1 MPADWRQWSTG
12 DGLRLDGHTIEVTF
26 PGGRRQRV
34 HVEEQ
39 PAEGTL
45 RLWSVA
51 ARPGIVRDL
60 GDAWEY
66 ARQRNR
72 GSHLVGYKVDLKLRL
87 IGETY
92 LPAATLVAEEW
103 RFCVHL
109 LASRCDRIEYLLSGR
124 DEH

>member
-1 MPADWRQWSTG
+1 MPADWRRWSTR

-26 PGGRRQRV
+26 ADDRRQKV

-39 PAEGTL
+39 PADGTI
-45 RLWSVA
+45 RLWSLV
-51 ARPGIVRDL
+51 ARPAIVKRLADP
-60 GDAWEY
+60 DDYAW
-66 ARQRNR
+66 QRNR
-72 GSHLVGYKVDLKLRL
+72 GSHLVGFKVDSKWRM
-87 IGETY
+87 IGEIY
-92 LPAATLVAEEW
+92 LPAETLGADEW